1 MRILSRFSAYAF
13 INVLL
18 FLVAGKI
25 LQANFGTLCIINF
38 FVTVPQVYSYTLQH
52 FYYLLFC
59 DVLFFLQLNLRRNH
73 PIFIYFRSLLDI

>member
-38 FVTVPQVYSYTLQH
+38 FVTVP
-52 FYYLLFC
+52 
-59 DVLFFLQLNLRRNH
+59 
-73 PIFIYFRSLLDI
+73 